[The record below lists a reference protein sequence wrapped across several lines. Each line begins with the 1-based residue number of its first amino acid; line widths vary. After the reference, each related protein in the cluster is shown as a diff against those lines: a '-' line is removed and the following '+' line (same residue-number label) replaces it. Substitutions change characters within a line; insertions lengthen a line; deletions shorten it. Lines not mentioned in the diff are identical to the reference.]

1 MSNDVSK
8 EKLVD
13 KNWKKMVR
21 TEIERTS
28 VKKRQ
33 IHRYRLMDSTERGQK
48 KKDDS
53 SLSQRCYMIIKGM
66 KTRNRERKS
75 FKKGKRQKERFEK

>member
-1 MSNDVSK
+1 
-8 EKLVD
+8 
-13 KNWKKMVR
+13 MVR

-66 KTRNRERKS
+66 KGRNREWKIFEKR
-75 FKKGKRQKERFEK
+75 KRQKGRDREIEK